1 MVVDVVVV
9 VESTTN
15 NNDNNN
21 IIVVVV
27 GAFTIFTATSRS
39 LIGSV
44 F

>member
-9 VESTTN
+9 VEGTTN

-39 LIGSV
+39 LFGSA

>member
-9 VESTTN
+9 VEGTTN

-21 IIVVVV
+21 IVVVV

-39 LIGSV
+39 LFGSV